1 MEFQKK
7 YDTANLG
14 PNVYKINYDTA
25 QALAGLS
32 KKSMTPASQ
41 AGLSKKNYDTAS
53 GPAGGRSG
61 RPALKELR
69 YTDLEEFQEKL

>member
-1 MEFQKK
+1 VAVGRASGVIRLILYGVIIYSLEFQKK

-32 KKSMTPASQ
+32 KI
-41 AGLSKKNYDTAS
+41 NYDT
-53 GPAGGRSG
+53 GQPGR
-61 RPALKELR
+61 AVQK
-69 YTDLEEFQEKL
+69 KL